1 MSEEKAKSKK
11 VDKSKELQGKIEEL
25 EAQSNDYLDKLLRLK
40 AEFEN
45 YKKRMLKEQ
54 SLAVKYAAE
63 NIVHRLLP
71 IVDDLDRALL
81 AINDGL
87 EATKIIEGVKL
98 THQDIRKLLEEHLV
112 EEIDP
117 IGQSFNP
124 EEHEALMAVEADD
137 KEEDMIIAVLQKGYK
152 LDGKV
157 VRPAKVTICKKE
169 SK

>member
-1 MSEEKAKSKK
+1 MT
-11 VDKSKELQGKIEEL
+11 DKQEAPKIKNIKTKELQAKIDEL
-25 EAQSNDYLDKLLRLK
+25 ETQSQDYLDKLLRLK

-87 EATKIIEGVKL
+87 EATKIIEGVRL

-117 IGQSFNP
+117 LGESFNP
-124 EEHEALMAVEADD
+124 EEHEALLAVEAED
-137 KEEDMIIAVLQKGYK
+137 KDEDTIVAVLQKGYK

-157 VRPAKVTICKKE
+157 VRPAKVTICKKQ
-169 SK
+169 

>member
-1 MSEEKAKSKK
+1 MSESKAKGKK
-11 VDKSKELQGKIEEL
+11 EKTDKSQELQEKIEEL
-25 EAQSNDYLDKLLRLK
+25 ETQSQDYLDKLLRLK

-87 EATKIIEGVKL
+87 EATKIIEGVRL

-117 IGQSFNP
+117 LGESFNP
-124 EEHEALMAVEADD
+124 EEHEALLAVEAED
-137 KEEDMIIAVLQKGYK
+137 KDEDTIVAVLQKGYK

-157 VRPAKVTICKKE
+157 VRPAKVTICKKQ
-169 SK
+169 